1 MSEGSNKFTMR
12 DENCDDDT
20 RKAGEI
26 IDVVH
31 QKDQFYAKKLL
42 PLPNEIY
49 IRNSSRSLR
58 LKGDKLKLKLHN
70 NLKFNSYS
78 RFEYPNIQIFIG
90 NQQIDRKSHRSLNL
104 CQSIDTF
111 IQKHEGEETRLG
123 NTPRFPL
130 CLFPKH
136 RVSFQKRRYRGT
148 FRHPLSTP
156 RDPTIEISALSRLSL
171 SLSLSLGS
179 K

>member
-1 MSEGSNKFTMR
+1 MR

-26 IDVVH
+26 IDDVD

-58 LKGDKLKLKLHN
+58 LKGDKLKLKLHD

-111 IQKHEGEETRLG
+111 IQKHEGKETRLG
-123 NTPRFPL
+123 NTN
-130 CLFPKH
+130 
-136 RVSFQKRRYRGT
+136 T
-148 FRHPLSTP
+148 
-156 RDPTIEISALSRLSL
+156 
-171 SLSLSLGS
+171 
-179 K
+179 

>member
-26 IDVVH
+26 IDDVD

-58 LKGDKLKLKLHN
+58 LKGDKLKLKLHD

-90 NQQIDRKSHRSLNL
+90 NQQIDRKFHRSLNL

-123 NTPRFPL
+123 NTNTSVIPSVPFSKAP
-130 CLFPKH
+130 CLFSKTAIQ
-136 RVSFQKRRYRGT
+136 RNI
-148 FRHPLSTP
+148 STP
-156 RDPTIEISALSRLSL
+156 SLDSA
-171 SLSLSLGS
+171 
-179 K
+179 